1 MSHDRASERTRL
13 ALPAAARMSRRTTAI
28 ERRPLASGAARATG
42 PTMGRR
48 SRCRRSVRG
57 SVLCDFEALLFAH
70 GERLRNDRKRALR
83 EFVEL
88 PVEHPEYGPYT

>member
-1 MSHDRASERTRL
+1 
-13 ALPAAARMSRRTTAI
+13 
-28 ERRPLASGAARATG
+28 
-42 PTMGRR
+42 
-48 SRCRRSVRG
+48 
-57 SVLCDFEALLFAH
+57 VLCDFEALLFAH